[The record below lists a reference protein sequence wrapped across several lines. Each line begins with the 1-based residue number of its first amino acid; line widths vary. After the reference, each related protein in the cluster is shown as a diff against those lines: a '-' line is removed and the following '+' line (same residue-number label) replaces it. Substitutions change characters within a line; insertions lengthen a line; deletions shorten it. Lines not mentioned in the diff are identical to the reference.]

1 MTPLRVSAYAL
12 AVLALALA
20 GTAAARDGDDT
31 TMVTGSITVGSG
43 EHRGDLK
50 TVNGSIHVG
59 HGAVVANAH
68 TVNGSITLESQATA
82 AEAKTVNGSV
92 QLDDGAKISGRIATV
107 NGSLKLDRG
116 AEVTDGLTNVNGAI
130 RVVAAHVGGDITSVN
145 GGMDIGP
152 DARVD
157 GGILVRKNHSSDDSD
172 SNDRQEPPRIV
183 IGPGSVVK
191 GTLRFEREVKLY
203 VSDRATI
210 GPVEGAT
217 PIKFSGDRPPA
228 N

>member
-1 MTPLRVSAYAL
+1 MTHPRSRAGVLLPVA
-12 AVLALALA
+12 LALALA
-20 GTAAARDGDDT
+20 GTALAHDGEDT
-31 TMVTGSITVGSG
+31 TMVTGSITVSPG

-50 TVNGSIHVG
+50 TVNGSIRVG
-59 HGAVVANAH
+59 RGAAVANAH

-92 QLDDGAKISGRIATV
+92 QLEDGARVSGRIVTV
-107 NGSLKLDRG
+107 NGSLALGRG
-116 AEVTDGLTNVNGAI
+116 AEVTEGLTNVNGAI
-130 RVVAAHVGGDITSVN
+130 RVGAAHVGGDITTVN

-152 DARVD
+152 DAHVD
-157 GGILVRKNHSSDDSD
+157 GGILVRNSHHSDDSD
-172 SNDRQEPPRIV
+172 SQEPPRIV

-191 GTLRFEREVKLY
+191 GTLKFERAVKLY

-217 PIKFSGDRPPA
+217 PIRFSGDRAPE
-228 N
+228 

>member
-1 MTPLRVSAYAL
+1 MA
-12 AVLALALA
+12 LALALA
-20 GTAAARDGDDT
+20 GTALAHDGEDT
-31 TMVTGSITVGSG
+31 TMVTGSITVSPG

-50 TVNGSIHVG
+50 TVNGSIRVG
-59 HGAVVANAH
+59 RGAAVANAH

-92 QLDDGAKISGRIATV
+92 QLEDGARVSGRIVTV
-107 NGSLKLDRG
+107 NGSLALGRG
-116 AEVTDGLTNVNGAI
+116 AEVTEGLTNVNGAI
-130 RVVAAHVGGDITSVN
+130 RVGAAHVGGDITTVN

-152 DARVD
+152 DAHVD
-157 GGILVRKNHSSDDSD
+157 GGILVRKSHHADDSD
-172 SNDRQEPPRIV
+172 SQEPPRIV

-191 GTLRFEREVKLY
+191 GTLKFERAVKLY

-217 PIKFSGDRPPA
+217 PIKFSGDRPPE
-228 N
+228 